1 MRTPDSRSR
10 TPRPRLGFTLVELA
24 ITLAV
29 IGIVAAIAIPNIG
42 HFIGRYRLNHASER
56 LSSHVDLCR
65 TKAIS
70 CNRQYAIQFV
80 EQDQDPTGSRRD
92 NVGVYRILQGDAA
105 NASTS
110 WEPIDIGFGNT
121 DGTID
126 LHGGSG
132 LVLGVSIVSWT
143 PLQGAMHGDL
153 TDALVFGPHGFL
165 VNDPGD
171 FEDQYVR
178 VVFRNKAANPRE
190 EQRAVLVDQGGN
202 ARVVVP

>member
-1 MRTPDSRSR
+1 MCTPVSSSCDPRRRT
-10 TPRPRLGFTLVELA
+10 GFTLVELA
-24 ITLAV
+24 ITIAI

-56 LSSHVDLCR
+56 LSSHVHLCR

-70 CNRQYAIQFV
+70 GNRQYAIQFV
-80 EQDQDPTGSRRD
+80 ERDGNPTGSRRD
-92 NVGVYRILQGDAA
+92 NVGTYRILQGDAA
-105 NASTS
+105 SASTS
-110 WEPIDIGFGNT
+110 WEPIDIGLGNA
-121 DGTID
+121 DGTVD

-132 LVLGVSIVSWT
+132 SVQGVSIVEWT
-143 PLQGAMHGDL
+143 PLLGAMHGGL
-153 TDALVFGPHGFL
+153 NDALVFGPHGYM
-165 VNDPGD
+165 VNAPED
-171 FEDQYVR
+171 FQDQYVR